1 MINKTRKTDKVIFI
15 RIKNVCSA
23 KDIVKKMK
31 KPSTDQLKI
40 SENRVF
46 NTGFISRIYF
56 FKKTTVRKQFNLK
69 NGQKT

>member
-1 MINKTRKTDKVIFI
+1 MINKTRKIDKVSFI

-40 SENRVF
+40 SENQHRVYIQ
-46 NTGFISRIYF
+46 NILKK
-56 FKKTTVRKQFNLK
+56 KKTTVRKQFN
-69 NGQKT
+69 